1 MNLWGPAMFIGVLVM
16 IFSGYPVA
24 FALAGTA
31 LIFAGLASIF
41 GQFDLVLL
49 YALPERTFG
58 TMSNQVLLA
67 FIFMGTVLEKSKL
80 AEQLLETI
88 GVLFGRFRGGLAVG
102 VIFVGAL
109 LAAATGVV
117 GASVTAMG
125 LISLPV
131 MLRNGYDEKLSLG
144 VISAAGTLGQII
156 PPSIVLIVLG
166 DQMGVSVGDLFRT
179 ALVPGLIL
187 TGGYAAYVAIFA
199 FFNKE
204 VAPALPEHMRS
215 TGMELAKQVLLSL
228 LPPLIL
234 IVVVLGSIFAG
245 IATPTEAGALGA
257 VGAMLL
263 AMANRSLTMSAL
275 RSAMEDTSRLTI
287 MVVFLLIGSTTFA
300 LVFRGLEGD
309 LWIESALTGIPG
321 GALGFL
327 IVVNLV
333 VFVLGFFI
341 DFFEIAFIIVPLLL
355 VPAEF
360 FGVDLVWLG
369 IVFAVNIQTSF
380 LTPPFGFSL
389 FYLRGVTPPEIPT
402 ISMYKGVVPFIAI
415 QLIVLAGLIWV
426 TVPESRFG
434 TFEHCFTSGPNA
446 GTCGSLEINQ
456 DGSVVYSTE
465 TGTSLEGTMS
475 PDPIT
480 EGSFS
485 VSLSGF
491 SVELERVF
499 QMTESF
505 SWKDGGWVSSVST
518 LSRR

>member
-67 FIFMGTVLEKSKL
+67 VPFFIFMGTVLEKSKL

-187 TGGYAAYVAIFA
+187 TGGYATYVAILA
-199 FFNKE
+199 FFNKT

-215 TGMELAKQVLLSL
+215 SGMELAKQV
-228 LPPLIL
+228 
-234 IVVVLGSIFAG
+234 
-245 IATPTEAGALGA
+245 
-257 VGAMLL
+257 
-263 AMANRSLTMSAL
+263 
-275 RSAMEDTSRLTI
+275 
-287 MVVFLLIGSTTFA
+287 
-300 LVFRGLEGD
+300 
-309 LWIESALTGIPG
+309 
-321 GALGFL
+321 
-327 IVVNLV
+327 
-333 VFVLGFFI
+333 
-341 DFFEIAFIIVPLLL
+341 
-355 VPAEF
+355 
-360 FGVDLVWLG
+360 
-369 IVFAVNIQTSF
+369 
-380 LTPPFGFSL
+380 
-389 FYLRGVTPPEIPT
+389 
-402 ISMYKGVVPFIAI
+402 
-415 QLIVLAGLIWV
+415 
-426 TVPESRFG
+426 
-434 TFEHCFTSGPNA
+434 
-446 GTCGSLEINQ
+446 
-456 DGSVVYSTE
+456 
-465 TGTSLEGTMS
+465 
-475 PDPIT
+475 
-480 EGSFS
+480 
-485 VSLSGF
+485 
-491 SVELERVF
+491 
-499 QMTESF
+499 
-505 SWKDGGWVSSVST
+505 
-518 LSRR
+518 